1 VRQNVA
7 ITSEGASE
15 EREKYDKTHVNNENL
30 ACPVTNL
37 RVLYEFGKIEKT
49 YSKKSQN
56 GFSGLP

>member
-37 RVLYEFGKIEKT
+37 RDLYEFGKIEKT
-49 YSKKSQN
+49 YSKKS
-56 GFSGLP
+56 